1 MLATKHIQTLQ
12 LMNETV
18 IAMIKCL
25 IVRIS
30 SKHCK
35 LNNSNG
41 NQKINQ
47 TTTIK
52 FLNNNHKLRKQTK
65 RIQIITT
72 TDKLC
77 VIDLLVVT
85 VTGSSSLC
93 AI

>member
-1 MLATKHIQTLQ
+1 MLATRHIQTLQ
-12 LMNETV
+12 LMNETTV
-18 IAMIKCL
+18 IAMIKYL

-47 TTTIK
+47 KTTIK

-65 RIQIITT
+65 RIQITT
-72 TDKLC
+72 ADKLC
-77 VIDLLVVT
+77 VIDLLALLLFVQFEK
-85 VTGSSSLC
+85 
-93 AI
+93 